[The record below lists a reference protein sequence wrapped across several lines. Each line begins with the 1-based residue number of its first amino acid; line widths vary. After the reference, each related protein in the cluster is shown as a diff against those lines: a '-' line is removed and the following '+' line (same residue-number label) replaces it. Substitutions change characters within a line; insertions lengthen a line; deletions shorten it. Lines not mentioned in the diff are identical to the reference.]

1 MCEVAGAIDLEV
13 YRKTVRGPKKPKPK
27 KKHKKRSV
35 HVSSAKILAQRHQQS
50 ACWKGRPGDFCYYSG

>member
-35 HVSSAKILAQRHQQS
+35 HVSSAKILAQRQQ
-50 ACWKGRPGDFCYYSG
+50 